1 MEQTAEWDA
10 GRAKMEFI
18 MKKKAEARK
27 TREECIAAKTCPA
40 EFLRPFGGDF
50 ECNDA
55 GW

>member
-1 MEQTAEWDA
+1 MEQTAEWDS

-40 EFLRPFGGDF
+40 ELQRPFGGDF